1 MQYSKVNCQTEDLKQ
16 LWEVV
21 FGDTRE
27 VTNAFFENAFFPDG
41 CFYESADGKAVSALY
56 LLPVTLG
63 DKKGFYLYAA
73 ATMPANRGKGYMAK
87 LIKEALRYAKTVADF
102 VYLCPA
108 EQSLYDYYRRFGF
121 SQTLYARFV
130 AKNESNLLVT
140 AQDFAEKTKSVPN
153 APLFSFGV
161 YRYAVAIG
169 CEMYENAATRFAG
182 EFVFMPTHNAGELK
196 PYGQLC
202 PLSDFD
208 CSENIFA
215 FLTISLGT

>member
-1 MQYSKVNCQTEDLKQ
+1 MQYSKVTCNTEDLKQ

-27 VTNAFFENAFFPDG
+27 VTNAFFEHAFFPDG

-73 ATMPANRGKGYMAK
+73 ATLPAHRGKGIMGK
-87 LIKEALRYAKTVADF
+87 LIKEALAYAKSVSDF

-108 EQSLYDYYRRFGF
+108 ESSLYDYYRRFGF
-121 SQTLYARFV
+121 SQTLYARFED
-130 AKNESNLLVT
+130 KNGSWCLTT
-140 AQDFAEKTKSVPN
+140 AQDFATKTKSMPN
-153 APLFSFGV
+153 TPLFSMGV

-169 CEMYENAATRFAG
+169 CEMYENAAVRFDG
-182 EFVFMPTHNAGELK
+182 RFVFSVNHTAGELK
-196 PYGQLC
+196 PYGMLC
-202 PLSDFD
+202 PLSDCDF
-208 CSENIFA
+208 SENIFA
-215 FLTISLGT
+215 FLTMN